1 MVKNNEIIMK
11 KIGKILGSLSLSSIE
26 KLSAILEMELCNQ
39 EDNYKD
45 ANILSIANNLKIK
58 MKKNE
63 LIEEFIAQI
72 MEENTM
78 GSLQKSRVISMDISN
93 EKAQYEDEFKQ
104 MKNNLILIFAAIAK
118 KTYKKERNIKLL
130 KFFRTICSYQK
141 RGVTSNQEVLSKI
154 FKNESYHKAFLIKV
168 FIDNQVMRIENK
180 EGKTLYLEDLF
191 LKELRKNMQLNIENE
206 VEEEMEKSIFL
217 TKNTKLDATFNSID
231 RGVSSIFPMK
241 EEEKDD
247 QANET
252 QKLQKEMK
260 SLINYINEQ
269 IIFYSDLCLDR
280 NYIWKRTL
288 ESTFP
293 IQFVFS
299 QIYNKKIFKGFFF
312 FYKK

>member
-1 MVKNNEIIMK
+1 MK

-26 KLSAILEMELCNQ
+26 KLSSILEMELCNQ
-39 EDNYKD
+39 DDNYKD

-63 LIEEFIAQI
+63 LIEEFITQI

-93 EKAQYEDEFKQ
+93 EKAQYEEEFKQ

-191 LKELRKNMQLNIENE
+191 LKELRKNMQVNIDNE

-247 QANET
+247 QANEN

-288 ESTFP
+288 ESIFP